1 MDTPSWRVC
10 CALASGDRT
19 LDWTNVET
27 ARFLGGSESSDIVY
41 SNIEI
46 RKKGISL
53 HFRFKNE
60 EYLDCCHFNKL
71 KIMSNDNVLTLQI
84 ENSIYKLQYKNPK
97 QNNLLIKKIYNE
109 KIYFN
114 KEI

>member
-1 MDTPSWRVC
+1 MQKYKTSIK
-10 CALASGDRT
+10 
-19 LDWTNVET
+19 TNK
-27 ARFLGGSESSDIVY
+27 L
-41 SNIEI
+41 
-46 RKKGISL
+46 
-53 HFRFKNE
+53 FKLNPI
-60 EYLDCCHFNKL
+60 NKL